1 MKTMAIICEYN
12 PFHNGHAYQISQHR
26 SCCGVDCVIAVMSG
40 NFVQRGAPALCD
52 KWTRAKMALM
62 GGCDL
67 VLELPAVFAVQSAER
82 FARGAVEM
90 IDSMGFVDFLSFG
103 SECGDIAALTRAAQ
117 VLLEPDFQ
125 AQVAK
130 RMKSGTSYPAARAAA
145 LSDALGGN
153 CANLLARPNNLLA
166 IEYLKNLLRLNSKTV
181 PITLRRTAGHHQS
194 IAENG
199 FCSASHLRERITD
212 GDEIDGLI
220 PQPALTAFR
229 EAVQAGKAPVRTDGL
244 DPLVTYLLR
253 TQPPDTL
260 RRLPD
265 MTEGLEGRFVA
276 AGRSRH
282 TFSAIAEAVKTKRY
296 TRTRIDRTLI
306 HLLLGITKQDTE
318 LSPCYYRVLGANRTG
333 TQLLRRLQSAGAYPV
348 ITKTA
353 GMAFEHPEAIR
364 MFQVDCRATDV
375 YSLLFP
381 TPENRVAGLD
391 FTTSPIIIQ
400 E

>member
-40 NFVQRGAPALCD
+40 NFVQRGAPAQCD

-67 VLELPAVFAVQSAER
+67 VLELPTLFAVQSAER

-90 IDSMGFVDFLSFG
+90 IDAMGFVDFLSFG

-153 CANLLARPNNLLA
+153 CANLLAQPNNLLA

-220 PQPALTAFR
+220 PQPALTGVSR
-229 EAVQAGKAPVRTDGL
+229 GCSGGKSACPHRWTRLTRHLSAPHA
-244 DPLVTYLLR
+244 
-253 TQPPDTL
+253 
-260 RRLPD
+260 
-265 MTEGLEGRFVA
+265 A
-276 AGRSRH
+276 AGRAAPPAGYDGRAGGA
-282 TFSAIAEAVKTKRY
+282 FCCR
-296 TRTRIDRTLI
+296 RTLKA
-306 HLLLGITKQDTE
+306 HLLRHCGGCENQALHTH
-318 LSPCYYRVLGANRTG
+318 AN
-333 TQLLRRLQSAGAYPV
+333 
-348 ITKTA
+348 
-353 GMAFEHPEAIR
+353 
-364 MFQVDCRATDV
+364 
-375 YSLLFP
+375 
-381 TPENRVAGLD
+381 
-391 FTTSPIIIQ
+391 
-400 E
+400 